1 MSCKNVQSE
10 FSELLFA
17 PEAKT
22 SASLRAHLAA
32 CEGCAA
38 EFAALKRTVALLDG
52 WQAPEP
58 SAYFD
63 QKLAVRLRE
72 EQAKPAAG
80 WLERLRERVL
90 FNTGR
95 QFRPA
100 LAGAMALVLVLGGG
114 GYAGLSGFQQTRP
127 QALSA
132 TVNDL
137 QILDKNDQ
145 AIQQMDQLLQE
156 DDSGDS
162 APVGQPA
169 S

>member
-1 MSCKNVQSE
+1 MNCKKYQSE
-10 FSELLFA
+10 LPELLLV
-17 PEAKT
+17 PEAES
-22 SASLRAHLAA
+22 SAPVRAHLAA
-32 CEGCAA
+32 CEHCAA
-38 EFAALKRTVALLDG
+38 EFAALKQTFDLLEV

-114 GYAGLSGFQQTRP
+114 GYAGLSGFP
-127 QALSA
+127 HAKPVALSA

-145 AIQQMDQLLQE
+145 AIQQMDQLLQD

-162 APVGQPA
+162 VSTDQPA

>member
-63 QKLAVRLRE
+63 QKLAGCFHNGVVRRVRPLLPRLRLGLE
-72 EQAKPAAG
+72 RDGRPAAFG
-80 WLERLRERVL
+80 LR
-90 FNTGR
+90 
-95 QFRPA
+95 
-100 LAGAMALVLVLGGG
+100 
-114 GYAGLSGFQQTRP
+114 
-127 QALSA
+127 
-132 TVNDL
+132 
-137 QILDKNDQ
+137 
-145 AIQQMDQLLQE
+145 
-156 DDSGDS
+156 
-162 APVGQPA
+162 
-169 S
+169 